1 MNPTAIYVRTEKGAA
16 EVAQRSNAIPAKA
29 RSLLLLIDGKLN
41 GAQLLDK
48 FSVFPN
54 SAEFLQQLE
63 ELGFIAAQGGA
74 AAPAPAAAPPSAP
87 AAVASA
93 APTSGVPA
101 AAVAGGPRS
110 IAEAKR
116 VIVRTLHDALGP
128 EADFLTEK
136 IEGAMTVAELR
147 KHAEKYRDMLVDM
160 GKPKKSAAYW
170 EAFEAALPEE

>member
-74 AAPAPAAAPPSAP
+74 AAPAPAAAAPSAP
-87 AAVASA
+87 AAAASA
-93 APTSGVPA
+93 APA

>member
-74 AAPAPAAAPPSAP
+74 AMSAPAVAAPSAPAPVAPAAPAAAAP
-87 AAVASA
+87 
-93 APTSGVPA
+93 

-110 IAEAKR
+110 IVEAKR
-116 VIVRTLHDALGP
+116 VIVRTLHDVLGP

-136 IEGAMTVAELR
+136 IEGALTVAELR
-147 KHAEKYRDMLVDM
+147 KHAEKYRDMLVEM

>member
-16 EVAQRSNAIPAKA
+16 EVSQRSNAIPSKA
-29 RSLLLLIDGKLN
+29 RSLLLLIDGKLS

-74 AAPAPAAAPPSAP
+74 APPAPAAAAPSAP

-93 APTSGVPA
+93 APASGVPA

-110 IAEAKR
+110 ISEAKR
-116 VIVRTLHDALGP
+116 VIVRTLHDVLGP
-128 EADFLTEK
+128 EADFLAEK

>member
-74 AAPAPAAAPPSAP
+74 ATPAPAAAAPSAP
-87 AAVASA
+87 APVAA
-93 APTSGVPA
+93 AAPA
-101 AAVAGGPRS
+101 AAAHAAGTGGPRS

-116 VIVRTLHDALGP
+116 VIVRTLHDVLGP

-136 IEGAMTVAELR
+136 IEAAMTVAELR